1 MKALRISASSISAL
15 PIPALAAA
23 IVCLSAVA
31 FEAGAAADLPV
42 LKSGLW
48 EVTRG
53 SSQQGEPKH
62 LTTMCLDESVQAE
75 MREFSLGV
83 AKEMCSQ
90 NERKVEGNR
99 MTVSATCKLG
109 PTTMKTHS
117 VMVFTGN
124 TSYHTDATAH
134 YDPPFMNMTDTK
146 STVDGKWMGACKPDQ
161 QPGDIITE
169 TGQKINMKSMMM
181 KK

>member
-1 MKALRISASSISAL
+1 MTVWSFVMKATRIPVRAIRVV
-15 PIPALAAA
+15 AAA
-23 IVCLSAVA
+23 VAGLSAAA
-31 FEAGAAADLPV
+31 FAAGVADLPV

-48 EVTRG
+48 EVTRA
-53 SSQQGEPKH
+53 STQQNDSKH

-90 NERKVEGNR
+90 NDRKVEGNR

-109 PTTMKTHS
+109 PTTMTTHS

-124 TSYHTDATAH
+124 SSYHTTATAH
-134 YDPPFMNMTDTK
+134 YDPPFMNMTDTQ
-146 STVDGKWMGACKPDQ
+146 STVDGKWVGACKPGQ
-161 QPGDIITE
+161 QPGDIVTE
-169 TGQKINMKSMMM
+169 TGQKINMKSMM

>member
-1 MKALRISASSISAL
+1 MKATRVSALGISAL
-15 PIPALAAA
+15 RIPALAAA
-23 IVCLSAVA
+23 IGGLCAAA
-31 FEAGAAADLPV
+31 FGAGAADLPV

-48 EVTRG
+48 EVTRA
-53 SSQQGEPKH
+53 STQQGDSKH

-90 NERKVEGNR
+90 NDRKIEGNR

-117 VMVFTGN
+117 VMLFTGN
-124 TSYHTDATAH
+124 TAYHTTATAH
-134 YDPPFMNMTDTK
+134 YEPPFMNMTDTQ
-146 STVDGKWMGACKPDQ
+146 STVDGKWVGPCKPDQ
-161 QPGDIITE
+161 QPGDIVTE
-169 TGQKINMKSMMM
+169 TGQKINMKSMM

>member
-1 MKALRISASSISAL
+1 MKATRFSAL
-15 PIPALAAA
+15 RIPALAAA
-23 IVCLSAVA
+23 IASMCATAPDTS
-31 FEAGAAADLPV
+31 AADLPV

-48 EVTRG
+48 EVTRASTQKG
-53 SSQQGEPKH
+53 DSKH

-90 NERKVEGNR
+90 NDRKIEGNR

-109 PTTMKTHS
+109 PTTMTTHS
-117 VMVFTGN
+117 VMLFSAN
-124 TSYHTDATAH
+124 TAYHTTATAH
-134 YDPPFMNMTDTK
+134 YDPPFMNMTDAQ
-146 STVDGKWMGACKPDQ
+146 STVDGKWVGPCKPDQ
-161 QPGDIITE
+161 QPGDIVTE
-169 TGQKINMKSMMM
+169 TGQKINMKSMM